1 MILVD
6 QASEAEVENL
16 DLALRRDEEIGGLEV
31 TMDQVVLE
39 SILQPERRLPN
50 PVASERER
58 EGITAADDAVER
70 FPLDI
75 LHDDKQGVAALLGIK
90 RRDQVRMSESRQ
102 GLDFRRQSL

>member
-16 DLALRRDEEIGGLEV
+16 NLALRRDEEIGGLEF

-39 SILQPERRLPN
+39 SILQPERRLAN

-58 EGITAADDAVER
+58 QGLAAADDAVER
-70 FPLDI
+70 FPLDV
-75 LHDDKQGVAALLGIK
+75 LHDDKQGVAALLAIK
-90 RRDQVRMSESRQ
+90 RRHQVRVGESRQ
-102 GLDFRRQSL
+102 